1 MHTRMIYARSLL
13 LLGALLLV
21 LTACGPSSATPLP
34 AATQPSAQPAA
45 TEQAAQ
51 PTTAAPTAAPQE
63 APAGQ
68 EPVPSADSEQG
79 AHTPTGA
86 AVATADRA
94 VTHAENARVPE
105 GAAWTQHYFP
115 SSDGSDVELHADVL
129 LPEGLAAGEQVPVIL
144 VVGPYLGHSGQEALQ
159 NYAHTGPSNRFND
172 LIEGADLFGRGYAL
186 VMVDLRG
193 FGGSTGCMDFAGP
206 GVQADVRAAIDW
218 AATQPWSTGAVGM
231 YGKSADAITGLIGI
245 NLNHD
250 ALKAVVAQEPI
261 WDIYRNFRSNGVPR
275 TTIVSIPNIYNTIA
289 TLPQMPDD
297 DERYR
302 TNAEY
307 EKTTGALCQFDS
319 QVRYQIADPESEH
332 WTTRDLAE
340 QARGTDTP
348 LFFTQGF
355 LEWNTEAE
363 AMEEFLANHQGPQRG
378 WLGPWAHVRGNDRF
392 ILDGRLEMGREGWF
406 DEVLSFYDQYLK
418 GVEPTV
424 AYPAYVVQDST
435 GAWRA
440 QDTWPVVEYSAT
452 IPLGGGSYLDDGL
465 LADPAAEAPNRFFVW
480 SEPLEQP
487 VRITGTPRVSLEIE
501 GYGNVMVDLY
511 DVAPDGSVA
520 MFNRQVAVVK
530 PGTISFEL
538 RSTDWTLPVGH
549 TLAVE
554 IGTIQPGFALE
565 NDWIDTP
572 SYETIIVRDARLEL
586 ALDDPANDTPT
597 PGDPA
602 PWLEGYQETY
612 RQLLPEKL
620 SPSTPSFTVP
630 TSGR

>member
-1 MHTRMIYARSLL
+1 MLTRKTYVRSLL
-13 LLGALLLV
+13 MTGAMG
-21 LTACGPSSATPLP
+21 LTLSVCGQFAAAQQPAPESVPAEAQQPTATPP
-34 AATQPSAQPAA
+34 PTPEANAT
-45 TEQAAQ
+45 
-51 PTTAAPTAAPQE
+51 
-63 APAGQ
+63 
-68 EPVPSADSEQG
+68 
-79 AHTPTGA
+79 A
-86 AVATADRA
+86 AVATADKA
-94 VTHAENARVPE
+94 VTHAENDRVPR

-129 LPEGLAAGEQVPVIL
+129 LPEGLAAGEKVPVIL
-144 VVGPYLGHSGQEALQ
+144 VVGPYLGHSGQIVLE
-159 NYAHTGPSNRFND
+159 NHAHTGPSKRFNG
-172 LIEGADLFGRGYAL
+172 LIEGADLFERGYAL

-206 GVQADVRAAIDW
+206 GAQADVRAAIDW

-231 YGKSADAITGLIGI
+231 YGKSADAITGLIGN

-261 WDIYRNFRSNGVPR
+261 WDLYRNFRSNGVPR
-275 TTIVSIPNIYNTIA
+275 ATIVSIPSIYNTVA

-302 TNAEY
+302 TNAKY
-307 EKTTGALCQFDS
+307 ENTPPGAFCQTDS
-319 QVRYQIADPESEH
+319 LVRYQIADPESDH
-332 WTTRDLAE
+332 WKTRDLAE
-340 QARGTDTP
+340 QAKGTDTP

-355 LEWNTEAE
+355 LEWSTEAE

-378 WLGPWAHVRGNDRF
+378 WLGPWEHVQGNDRWV
-392 ILDGRLEMGREGWF
+392 DGRLQMGREGWF
-406 DEVLSFYDQYLK
+406 EEVMSFYDQYLK
-418 GVEPTV
+418 GIEPTV
-424 AYPAYVVQDST
+424 AYPTYVVQDST

-452 IPLGGGSYLDDGL
+452 IALGGGSYLDDGL

-480 SEPLEQP
+480 SAPLGQP

-511 DVAPDGSVA
+511 DVAPNGSAV
-520 MFNRQVAVVK
+520 MFNQQVAVVK
-530 PGTISFEL
+530 PGTTSFEL

-554 IGTIQPGFALE
+554 IGTIQPGYASA

-602 PWLEGYQETY
+602 PWLEI
-612 RQLLPEKL
+612 RPLLVPPEKL
-620 SPSTPSFTVP
+620 SPGTPSFTLP
-630 TSGR
+630 TGDR

>member
-1 MHTRMIYARSLL
+1 MSNISFNHPRDRDLSTHDSGPRVLARRRTRLTRKTYVGSLL
-13 LLGALLLV
+13 MTGAMGLALSV
-21 LTACGPSSATPLP
+21 CGQFAAAQQP
-34 AATQPSAQPAA
+34 APESVPAEAQQPTATQP
-45 TEQAAQ
+45 
-51 PTTAAPTAAPQE
+51 PTAE
-63 APAGQ
+63 ATA
-68 EPVPSADSEQG
+68 
-79 AHTPTGA
+79 TA
-86 AVATADRA
+86 AVASADKA
-94 VTHAENARVPE
+94 VTHAENDRVPP

-115 SSDGSDVELHADVL
+115 SSDGSEVELHADVL
-129 LPEGLAAGEQVPVIL
+129 LPEGMTEGQKVPVIL
-144 VVGPYLGHSGQEALQ
+144 VVGPYLGHSGGQALE
-159 NYAHTGPSNRFND
+159 NHAHTGPSNRFND
-172 LIEGADLFGRGYAL
+172 LIEGADLFGRGYAF
-186 VMVDLRG
+186 VMVDTRG
-193 FGGSTGCMDFAGP
+193 FGGSSGCVDFAGR
-206 GVQADVRAAIDW
+206 GDQADVKAAIDW

-231 YGKSADAITGLIGI
+231 YGKSADAITSLIGS

-261 WDIYRNFRSNGVPR
+261 WDLYRNFRSNGVPR
-275 TTIVSIPNIYNTIA
+275 ATIVSVANVYNTIA

-307 EKTTGALCQFDS
+307 EKTNPLCYFDNL
-319 QVRYQIADPESEH
+319 VNYQIADPESDY
-332 WTTRDLAE
+332 WKIRDLAE
-340 QARGTDTP
+340 QAKGTDTP

-378 WLGPWAHVRGNDRF
+378 WIGPWDHKRGNDRTA
-392 ILDGRLEMGREGWF
+392 DGRLEMGREGWF
-406 DEVLSFYDQYLK
+406 DEVISFYDQYLK
-418 GVEPTV
+418 GIEPTV

-465 LADPAAEAPNRFFVW
+465 FADPAAEAPNRFFIW
-480 SEPLEQP
+480 SAPLGQP

-511 DVAPDGSVA
+511 DVAPDGSAV
-520 MFNRQVAVVK
+520 MFNQQVAVVK
-530 PGTISFEL
+530 PGTTSFEL

-549 TLAVE
+549 VLAVE
-554 IGTIQPGFALE
+554 IGTIQPGFALA

-572 SYETIIVRDARLEL
+572 SYETIIVHDARLEL

-597 PGDPA
+597 PGDLA
-602 PWLEGYQETY
+602 PWLELY
-612 RQLLPEKL
+612 RQSFTEKL
-620 SPSTPSFTVP
+620 SPGTPSFTLL
-630 TSGR
+630 TGDR

>member
-1 MHTRMIYARSLL
+1 MHDAGATVSARRRSLL
-13 LLGALLLV
+13 TRKTYVRNLLMTGAMG
-21 LTACGPSSATPLP
+21 LTLSVCGQFA
-34 AATQPSAQPAA
+34 
-45 TEQAAQ
+45 AAQ
-51 PTTAAPTAAPQE
+51 ESVPAEAQQPTAPQ
-63 APAGQ
+63 P
-68 EPVPSADSEQG
+68 
-79 AHTPTGA
+79 TPQATA
-86 AVATADRA
+86 AVATADKA
-94 VTHAENARVPE
+94 VTHAENDRVPQ

-129 LPEGLAAGEQVPVIL
+129 LPEGLAAGEKVPVIL
-144 VVGPYLGHSGQEALQ
+144 VVGPYLGHSGQMALE
-159 NYAHTGPSNRFND
+159 NHAHTGPSLRFHDFITGTN
-172 LIEGADLFGRGYAL
+172 LFERGYAF

-206 GVQADVRAAIDW
+206 GAQADIRAAIDW

-231 YGKSADAITGLIGI
+231 YGKSADAITGLIGN

-261 WDIYRNFRSNGVPR
+261 WDVYRNFRSNGVPR
-275 TTIVSIPNIYNTIA
+275 STIVSIPSVYNTIA
-289 TLPQMPDD
+289 MLPQMPDD

-302 TNAEY
+302 ANAEY
-307 EKTTGALCQFDS
+307 EKTPPGFLCQFDNL
-319 QVRYQIADPESEH
+319 VKYQIADPKSDH
-332 WTTRDLAE
+332 WMTRDLAE
-340 QARGTDTP
+340 QSKGTDTP

-355 LEWNTEAE
+355 LEWSTEAE

-378 WLGPWAHVRGNDRF
+378 WLGPWAHVRGNDRW
-392 ILDGRLEMGREGWF
+392 LDGRLEMGREGWF
-406 DEVLSFYDQYLK
+406 DEVMSFYDQYLK
-418 GVEPTV
+418 GIEPTV

-440 QDTWPVVEYSAT
+440 QDTWPVEEYSAT

-480 SEPLEQP
+480 SAPLEHP

-511 DVAPDGSVA
+511 DVAPDGSAV
-520 MFNRQVAVVK
+520 MFNQQVAVVK
-530 PGTISFEL
+530 PGTTSFEL

-549 TLAVE
+549 ALAVE
-554 IGTIQPGFALE
+554 VGTIQPGFALA

-602 PWLEGYQETY
+602 PWLDLY
-612 RQLLPEKL
+612 RQEFTEKL
-620 SPSTPSFTVP
+620 SPGTPSFTLP
-630 TSGR
+630 TGDR